1 MCDIGTPQIAH
12 WMQALNGA
20 AFTITEIVVTL
31 IRQIVAEIL
40 AGSDGNV
47 TIGSADSPLPTTGV

>member
-1 MCDIGTPQIAH
+1 
-12 WMQALNGA
+12 MQALGGA
-20 AFTITEIVVTL
+20 VFTITEFIFET